1 MSIMLAMVLLGCT
14 GSVDERGSLLHRII
28 SLASE
33 LKTNLGNMYGFAAVM
48 RVLELPQVEIMQS
61 SKQKIDALMNR

>member
-14 GSVDERGSLLHRII
+14 GSVDERGSLLHRMI

-33 LKTNLGNMYGFAAVM
+33 LKTNLGNMFGFAAVM
-48 RVLELPQVEIMQS
+48 RVLELPQVEKN
-61 SKQKIDALMNR
+61 SKQTDE